1 MKMSYIDDVCYLVRR
16 LDFVRRLVLHVDG
29 SGSEAENELLN
40 VLDEQ
45 MNVLLKKAKN
55 IEKGCMLEKS
65 HCSDLAEPP
74 ARSAKILT
82 VRISK

>member
-16 LDFVRRLVLHVDG
+16 LEFVRRLVLHVSG
-29 SGSEAENELLN
+29 SGSESENELLN

-45 MNVLLKKAKN
+45 LNLLLKKAKN
-55 IEKGCMLEKS
+55 IEKVGTLEKYR
-65 HCSDLAEPP
+65 CSDLAEPP